1 MLVTALLIIG
11 GLLFAGPVIF
21 GLIIARWQKE
31 WGRPIAT
38 ALSPELSGNKIVR
51 CNDLLLPLAELRCAH
66 DYGICLT
73 RGNSATQRGG

>member
-11 GLLFAGPVIF
+11 GLLFAGPVVF

-31 WGRPIAT
+31 WGRPDRDGPLARVVW
-38 ALSPELSGNKIVR
+38 EQDR
-51 CNDLLLPLAELRCAH
+51 ERNDLLLPLTELRCAH